1 MDTEE
6 FSIDAFREGEPGAM
20 EWVKKEIKQPLK
32 YRALA
37 ITNSEVAAMKAVN
50 ESLALLD
57 GVRYMFTSL
66 KDIEEFLFGSIEGIA
81 KGIIER
87 GNNQ

>member
-1 MDTEE
+1 MAEKE
-6 FSIDAFREGEPGAM
+6 FSITAFRDGEPGAM
-20 EWVKKEIKQPLK
+20 EWVKKETKQPLK

-50 ESLALLD
+50 EAFALLN

-66 KDIEEFLFGSIEGIA
+66 KDIEEFLSGSIEEIA